1 MIPILYE
8 STLSDATFQTNGIC
22 RLTDTLNCTV
32 TEERNGEYSLELEY
46 PFSGVH
52 ADEITVNR
60 IIKAKANDTSDL
72 QCFRIFSVTPTLD
85 GKRIKV
91 EANHI
96 SYDLCFFPVTPFNGV
111 FNSVA
116 TSITGILNNAV
127 NPSGFYNSADYEP
140 SSAVSFKVV
149 YPKSIRSCLGGSE
162 GSVLDNF
169 GGEYEWD
176 NRLIKWHKNR
186 GQDNGVTIR
195 YGKNLTD
202 YKQETNIEQTVCGIL
217 PYYNMDGVVVYGSI
231 QYSDNYESF
240 PFRKVATKD
249 FTDKFADGG
258 EAPSAAQLEA
268 LAAAYITNN
277 GIGQPEVCIEVEFYP
292 VGQTEGYEDFK
303 ALEQVSLCDIV
314 TVIFP
319 DLNVRTKAKV
329 VKTVYNSLLEKY
341 NKIELGTIRR
351 TLADTIASIESTT
364 TVVSGGGGSVN
375 PYPVGSIYLSVN
387 NVNPSTL
394 FGGTWEQIQDT
405 FLLAAGSTFAAG
417 DTGGAQRHTHN
428 YGIQYGG
435 YYRGFI
441 VEYDNS
447 AGLLKY
453 DSSGNVSLQPA
464 PSDAILQDVSIS
476 VNNNLASAVKT
487 IRANHYRIESNTSY
501 GSNLPPYLAVY
512 VWKRVA

>member
-1 MIPILYE
+1 MWVVVGLIPILYE

-96 SYDLCFFPVTPFNGV
+96 SYDLCFFPVSPFNGV

-116 TSITGILNNAV
+116 TSITGILNNSV

-140 SSAVSFKVV
+140 ASAVPFKVIF
-149 YPKSIRSCLGGSE
+149 PKSIRSCLGGSE

-176 NRLIKWHKNR
+176 NRLIKWHKAR
-186 GQDNGVTIR
+186 GKDNGVTIR

-258 EAPSAAQLEA
+258 EAPTAAELET
-268 LAAAYITNN
+268 LAASYIANN

-292 VGQTEGYEDFK
+292 VGQTEGYEEFK
-303 ALEQVSLCDIV
+303 ILEQVSLCDIV

-351 TLADTIASIESTT
+351 TLADTIADME
-364 TVVSGGGGSVN
+364 GGGS
-375 PYPVGSIYLSVN
+375 GSSIDSIVAEGTDGNWTYRKWSSGISECWGYYDVS
-387 NVNPSTL
+387 NVACTTASGQLFVTGAISPNMAFPAGVFADDSTL
-394 FGGTWEQIQDT
+394 NVQMCFHSYQGT
-405 FLLAAGSTFAAG
+405 
-417 DTGGAQRHTHN
+417 
-428 YGIQYGG
+428 
-435 YYRGFI
+435 
-441 VEYDNS
+441 
-447 AGLLKY
+447 
-453 DSSGNVSLQPA
+453 PA
-464 PSDAILQDVSIS
+464 FVWVA
-476 VNNNLASAVKT
+476 ASASPSVGATPFRLMRPTSTT
-487 IRANHYRIESNTSY
+487 ISGRMEYSY
-501 GSNLPPYLAVY
+501 KGR
-512 VWKRVA
+512 WK